1 MTNQSRPSFVP
12 AAPRTLTLLLPPR
25 GRLRFDKALPP
36 LLASMLARSEN
47 LPSGDPGREAQ
58 LLRIFDVLPRR
69 ISVAPLTRQTDA
81 EDGNYGVWLRADPA
95 HVRADMT
102 TARMLACGELG
113 LSADETEQL
122 ISALRPLFGD
132 EGMPISAP
140 LPSRWYLMV
149 PAQSQLPAF
158 EPPEAVLGD
167 DLHAH
172 MPPGDAGRRWRR
184 LLNEA
189 QVILHN
195 HPLNE
200 ARAAAGMLPVNSLW
214 FWGAG
219 SLPDHVRA
227 EGVRI
232 ATDDLVA
239 KSLAGMAGVP
249 LSHPFAGAL
258 HQDSRPNVI
267 DLPAI
272 RDVSFIESPW
282 LESAMAGLKAK
293 RFDALRLD
301 FADGGRREWRYAHRW
316 RLLRR
321 PARSLA

>member
-1 MTNQSRPSFVP
+1 MTEQSRPSFVP
-12 AAPRTLTLLLPPR
+12 AAPRTLTFLLPAR
-25 GRLRFDKALPP
+25 DRLRFNKSLPP
-36 LLASMLARSEN
+36 LLAGLLARSER
-47 LPSGDPGREAQ
+47 LPAGEAGREAQ
-58 LLRIFDVLPRR
+58 LLRVFDVLPKR

-81 EDGNYGVWLRADPA
+81 EDGKYGVWLRADPA
-95 HVRADMT
+95 HVRADLTM
-102 TARMLACGELG
+102 ARMLACGELG
-113 LSADETEQL
+113 LSADETEQF

-140 LPSRWYLMV
+140 TPSRWYLMI

-172 MPPGDAGRRWRR
+172 MPEGDAGRRWRR

-200 ARAAAGMLPVNSLW
+200 ARAAAGMLPVNSIW

-219 SLPDHVRA
+219 SLPDHVAA
-227 EGVRI
+227 EGLRF
-232 ATDDLVA
+232 ASDDLLA
-239 KSLAGMAGVP
+239 RSLAGLAGVP

-258 HQDSRPNVI
+258 NQESRPNVI
-267 DLPAI
+267 DLVTL
-272 RDVSFIESPW
+272 RDVAFLESPW
-282 LESAMAGLKAK
+282 LERGIAGLKAK

-301 FADGGRREWRYAHRW
+301 FADGARREWRYAYRW
-316 RLLRR
+316 RWLRR
-321 PARSLA
+321 PVRTLA